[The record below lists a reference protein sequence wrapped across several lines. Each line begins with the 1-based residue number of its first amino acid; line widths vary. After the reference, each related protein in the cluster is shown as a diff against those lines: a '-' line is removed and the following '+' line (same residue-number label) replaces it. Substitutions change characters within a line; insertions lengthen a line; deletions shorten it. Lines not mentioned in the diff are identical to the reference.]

1 MASVAGLGFGEAGED
16 GAVAAADVIHLALAV
31 VEQGPEG
38 VGDVVDLV
46 ADSFKSLFDDREG
59 QVDHVGRRYAA
70 VFTGF
75 TETEA
80 RSACDAVQATRQTC
94 FVSPR

>member
-1 MASVAGLGFGEAGED
+1 VGEFRSGRQAT
-16 GAVAAADVIHLALAV
+16 A
-31 VEQGPEG
+31 Q
-38 VGDVVDLV
+38 VDLV

-80 RSACDAVQATRQTC
+80 RNACVAVTARGLAC
-94 FVSPR
+94 EPSHR